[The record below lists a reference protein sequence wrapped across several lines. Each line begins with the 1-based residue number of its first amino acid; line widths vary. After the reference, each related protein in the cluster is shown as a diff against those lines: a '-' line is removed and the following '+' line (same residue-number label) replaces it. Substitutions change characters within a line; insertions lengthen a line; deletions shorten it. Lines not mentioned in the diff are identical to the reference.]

1 MKIAVALITAA
12 SLAAAASAQAAEKP
26 AEKSS
31 GAGKCFYLKDVQ
43 NHTVGDDRTLYLN
56 VGGRSVYKVGMS
68 NNCLGG
74 ASSSDP
80 IVIKERGS
88 SNICQAIDLD
98 IGATVNGGG
107 LPSRCI
113 VDTLTKLTPAQAAAL
128 PAKVKP

>member
-1 MKIAVALITAA
+1 
-12 SLAAAASAQAAEKP
+12 
-26 AEKSS
+26 
-31 GAGKCFYLKDVQ
+31 
-43 NHTVGDDRTLYLN
+43 
-56 VGGRSVYKVGMS
+56 MS

-88 SNICQAIDLD
+88 SNICGPLDLD

-128 PAKVKP
+128 REDLQP

>member
-1 MKIAVALITAA
+1 MKLSTALICAMC
-12 SLAAAASAQAAEKP
+12 LAAASAQAAEKP
-26 AEKSS
+26 A
-31 GAGKCFYLKDVQ
+31 AGKCFYLKDVQ

-98 IGATVNGGG
+98 IGATVNGGA

-113 VDTLTKLTPAQAAAL
+113 VDTITRLTPAQAAAL